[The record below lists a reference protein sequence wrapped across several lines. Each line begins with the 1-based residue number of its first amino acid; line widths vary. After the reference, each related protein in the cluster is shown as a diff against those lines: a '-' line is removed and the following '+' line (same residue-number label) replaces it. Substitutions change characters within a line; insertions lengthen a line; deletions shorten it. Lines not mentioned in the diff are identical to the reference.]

1 MQEKTEGRK
10 HIQDD
15 ANLESFLFFRD
26 AANARAPGSASMTT
40 TMTTLVL
47 LLLSQGAQAALHQR
61 MPQRSRPGAE
71 VSMQDASQPAV
82 TARAASAALLR
93 IGTVPFCLLPLLPL
107 VSDDLRPI
115 CEPLLICHASV
126 IIAFIGGL
134 QQAAAIQ
141 HDLPPWIAVLAI
153 GIALFGT
160 TTTSAIATGLIS
172 THLAFITLTVAY
184 LLQLLIERTI
194 PPTAKQSMLAAERQL
209 PMIVASFSL
218 AVGAALT

>member
-1 MQEKTEGRK
+1 MQEKTEGRE
-10 HIQDD
+10 HIQTTP
-15 ANLESFLFFRD
+15 SLFSLFSRRC
-26 AANARAPGSASMTT
+26 NPAPGSVRSMTT

-61 MPQRSRPGAE
+61 MPQQRSRPGAE

>member
-1 MQEKTEGRK
+1 M
-10 HIQDD
+10 
-15 ANLESFLFFRD
+15 
-26 AANARAPGSASMTT
+26 
-40 TMTTLVL
+40 
-47 LLLSQGAQAALHQR
+47 
-61 MPQRSRPGAE
+61 
-71 VSMQDASQPAV
+71 
-82 TARAASAALLR
+82 
-93 IGTVPFCLLPLLPL
+93 PFCLLPLLPL

-184 LLQLLIERTI
+184 LLQLLIERTCI
-194 PPTAKQSMLAAERQL
+194 PPTAAQSMLAAERQL